1 MKMVIRTV
9 VFHLIC
15 IIVFTFIYK
24 HIAIDV
30 KDNDKKTVDF
40 IDYLLLSVAIQ
51 SGTGFSVV
59 NPKNNIG
66 KIVVIIQEFI
76 LIFTHVFTIYIF
88 TI

>member
-1 MKMVIRTV
+1 MKMVFRTV
-9 VFHLIC
+9 FFHLIC

-24 HIAIDV
+24 YIAIDL
-30 KDNDKKTVDF
+30 KDSDKNPVDF

-59 NPKNNIG
+59 NPKNDIS
-66 KIVVIIQEFI
+66 KIVVIIQEFV

-88 TI
+88 TV